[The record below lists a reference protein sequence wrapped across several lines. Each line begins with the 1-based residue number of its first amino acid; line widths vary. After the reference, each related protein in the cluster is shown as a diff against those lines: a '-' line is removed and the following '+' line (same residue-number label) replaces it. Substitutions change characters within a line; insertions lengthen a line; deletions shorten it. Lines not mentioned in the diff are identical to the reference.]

1 MTDGPTGWVTVLLR
15 LPVFYNPDATGA
27 RAPVEDERFLETA
40 DELAQQFGGGTLF
53 TFRHDAPRGFWWD
66 QGIIDRDVLALSELD
81 VPDTE
86 AARAWL
92 RAYARDVLC
101 QRFRQKAIYLKFV
114 GPVEQLIVG
123 EEEIRDED

>member
-1 MTDGPTGWVTVLLR
+1 MTDVPAGWITVLLR
-15 LPVFYNPDATGA
+15 LPLFYNPDVTGA
-27 RAPVEDERFLETA
+27 RARVEDEKFLETA

-53 TFRHDAPRGFWWD
+53 MFRHDAPRGFWWD
-66 QGIIDRDVLALSELD
+66 QGIIDRDVLALIELD
-81 VPDTE
+81 LPDTE